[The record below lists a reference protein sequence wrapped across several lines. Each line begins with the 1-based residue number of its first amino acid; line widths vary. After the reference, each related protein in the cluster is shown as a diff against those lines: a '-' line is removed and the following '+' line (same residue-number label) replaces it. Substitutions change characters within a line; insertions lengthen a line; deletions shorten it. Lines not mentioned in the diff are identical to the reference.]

1 MLELIKQLLSILD
14 KSQRRHFFLLQF
26 AALLSAILEVIGIG
40 AIVSFLGLL
49 TQPELLNKN
58 QWLRKLFEMS
68 DFQTKEQFLIIAGL
82 CLLAVIILKNAFS
95 AFNVWAQLKF
105 VWGNMHILSTRLL
118 KIYLNKPYTYY
129 LLHNSSTLQRNLLSE
144 MNSVTDG
151 IMMQILHLTTQSI
164 MVFFIVVLLFWSDPM
179 LALASISL
187 LGGVYLLI
195 YLLLRRKLTTI
206 GADRVA
212 ANSHRYKTLNESFG
226 GIKEIKIL
234 GREKYFQDSYAST
247 LRDYINHNIS
257 YQLIAQ
263 TPKYLIETIALGSV
277 LGIAIYIVA
286 AKQDLMEMIPTA
298 TLYALS
304 MYRTLPSLQKIM
316 HAITALRFNRKSLDA
331 ITEGLEADRSWS
343 SHLNHNDK
351 KPDPIPFKDHIRL
364 DNISY
369 QYPNTKRFAVKNI
382 SCTIKHNTTVG
393 FVGTSGAGKSTVA
406 DIILGLLSPTEGN
419 LWIDNTKLTPS
430 NIPSW
435 QSKIGYVPQQIYLS
449 DNSVTNNIAFGI
461 QEKDIDDS
469 AVVQATKIAHIYDFI
484 TKELP
489 DGFDTLIG
497 ERGVRLSGGQRQ
509 RIAIARSLYHN
520 PVSLVMDEA
529 TSALDGPTEAFVSES
544 ISELSGW
551 KTLII
556 IAHRL
561 STVKD
566 CNLIY
571 VFDQG
576 EIIAEG
582 TFDELILN
590 CEKFRN
596 LAQTSQESFE

>member
-1 MLELIKQLLSILD
+1 MLELVKQLLSILD
-14 KSQRRHFFLLQF
+14 KSQRRQFFVLQV

-49 TQPELLNKN
+49 TQPELLYNN
-58 QWLRKLFEMS
+58 QLLLKVYEIC
-68 DFQTKEQFLIIAGL
+68 DFQTKEQFYIIAGL
-82 CLLAVIILKNAFS
+82 CLLVVILFKNGFS

-105 VWGNMHILSTRLL
+105 VWGNMHIFSTRLL
-118 KIYLNKPYTYY
+118 KIYLNKPYMYY
-129 LLHNSSTLQRNLLSE
+129 LLHNSSALQRNLLSE

-151 IMMQILHLTTQSI
+151 IMMHILHLTTQSI
-164 MVFFIVVLLFWSDPM
+164 MVFCITTLLFWSDPM
-179 LALASISL
+179 LALVSISL
-187 LGGVYLLI
+187 LGGAYFLI
-195 YLLLRRKLTTI
+195 YLLFRRKLATI
-206 GADRVA
+206 GADRVT
-212 ANSHRYKTLNESFG
+212 ANSLRFKTLSESFG

-234 GREKYFQDSYAST
+234 GRETFFQDSYATT
-247 LRDYINHNIS
+247 LKEYINHNIS

-263 TPKYLIETIALGSV
+263 TPKFLIESIALGSV
-277 LGIAIYIVA
+277 LGIAIYTVA
-286 AKQDLMEMIPTA
+286 VKQDLIGIIPTA

-304 MYRTLPSLQKIM
+304 MYRALPGLQQIM
-316 HAITALRFNRKSLDA
+316 KAITALRFNRKSLDA
-331 ITEGLEADRSWS
+331 ITSGLEEDRSWAS
-343 SHLNHNDK
+343 DLNNDNK
-351 KPDPIPFKDHIRL
+351 KPDPIPFNDHIRL
-364 DNISY
+364 ENVSY
-369 QYPNTKRFAVKNI
+369 QYPNTSRYAVKDI

-406 DIILGLLSPTEGN
+406 DIILGLLDPTHGS
-419 LWIDNTKLTPS
+419 LWIDKTLLTPS
-430 NIPSW
+430 NISSW
-435 QSKIGYVPQQIYLS
+435 QSKIGYVPQQIFLS

-461 QEKDIDDS
+461 HEKDIDDS

-489 DGFDTLIG
+489 DGFETLIG
-497 ERGVRLSGGQRQ
+497 ERGVRVSGGQRQ

-520 PVSLVMDEA
+520 PVTLVMDEA

-544 ISELSGW
+544 IRELSGW

-561 STVKD
+561 STVRD

-582 TFDELILN
+582 TFDELMLN
-590 CEKFRN
+590 CEKFRK
-596 LAQTSQESFE
+596 LAQASEESLE